1 MSSLASPP
9 GSYVNRSGMTL
20 SYGVKGSGDIL
31 VCHPGG
37 PGFSSVCLRD
47 LGGLDSAR
55 TLVLLNP
62 RGTAESD
69 RPADPR
75 AYALE
80 DYVHDLEDLRLH
92 LGLESIDLL
101 GQSHGGMVAMDYASR
116 YPSRVS
122 QLVLLST
129 LPRFAGAPKEAMEAA
144 IARRSAEPRYQDA
157 VAAMQGDDEGGVI
170 TDEEWNAQWRRALY
184 LYFAKVGEIELAYIE
199 SWRDDRVNADAARLF
214 GDEIIE
220 TFDLRPGLSRITA
233 RTLVVV
239 GEHDF
244 IAGPVCGAAIM
255 AGIPAAELVT
265 LPAGHFVFIECPDA
279 FRAAALRFLA
289 KASSDQT

>member
-1 MSSLASPP
+1 MLLRMSSQASLP

-20 SYGVKGSGDIL
+20 SYGVKGSGGIL

-37 PGFSSVCLRD
+37 PGFSSLYLRD
-47 LGGLDSAR
+47 LGGLDRAR

-75 AYALE
+75 AYALD

-92 LGLESIDLL
+92 LELESMDLL

-129 LPRFAGAPKEAMEAA
+129 LPRFAGAPKEAMAVA
-144 IARRSAEPRYQDA
+144 ITRHGAEPWYQDA
-157 VAAMQGDDEGGVI
+157 VAALLADDEGGVI
-170 TDEEWNAQWRRALY
+170 TDEEWNAQWRRA
-184 LYFAKVGEIELAYIE
+184 
-199 SWRDDRVNADAARLF
+199 
-214 GDEIIE
+214 
-220 TFDLRPGLSRITA
+220 
-233 RTLVVV
+233 
-239 GEHDF
+239 
-244 IAGPVCGAAIM
+244 M
-255 AGIPAAELVT
+255 
-265 LPAGHFVFIECPDA
+265 
-279 FRAAALRFLA
+279 
-289 KASSDQT
+289 